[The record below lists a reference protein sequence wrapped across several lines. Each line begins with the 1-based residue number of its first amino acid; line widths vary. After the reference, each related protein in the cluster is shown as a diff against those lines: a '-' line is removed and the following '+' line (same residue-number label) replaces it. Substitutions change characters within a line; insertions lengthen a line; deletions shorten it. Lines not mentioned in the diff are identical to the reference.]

1 MAQKTIHFKKY
12 SIVKNG
18 VTVKLDLS
26 RFEKQFVQAQYQLD
40 GQVMSSMVPFMPM
53 VTGQFIDVTKEASAS
68 IQGSGQVYAAFGP
81 QGRYLYEGKVMVDS
95 QTGKGP
101 RKIYGKDGSF
111 IGLRFRKGA
120 KLKEPKRPLRYMGR
134 DYIGPHPDVTDHW
147 FDAAKKKDGKRWV
160 ANVKRT
166 AGGGK
171 RS

>member
-101 RKIYGKDGSF
+101 RKIY
-111 IGLRFRKGA
+111 
-120 KLKEPKRPLRYMGR
+120 